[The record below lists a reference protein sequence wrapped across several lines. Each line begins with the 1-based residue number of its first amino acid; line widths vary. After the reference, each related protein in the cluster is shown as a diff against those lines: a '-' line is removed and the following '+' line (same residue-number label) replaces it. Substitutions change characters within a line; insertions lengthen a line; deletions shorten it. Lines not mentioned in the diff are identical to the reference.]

1 MMTREFEGVV
11 ALVQSTGAKADISR
25 RLEIH
30 GARVVSRMCKSL
42 THVIYDCRL
51 TQETD
56 GLVQHAVALSELYLK
71 INKVGFH
78 PPPAVVSPLW
88 VDESIANGARMDEGA
103 YTINRSSDPRQIAM
117 AAKNT
122 EPLKKRIKVSKATS
136 SPAGME
142 NMRQG
147 HVRHSKKHT
156 LGRVF
161 THRRRLGQAS
171 YSPNDSNSDP
181 YAQLL
186 PGCSTQYVADIL
198 TKDLPE
204 AERYKDSARRNGN
217 LRAMGPI
224 HQGNTS
230 TAAQRFSLRQ
240 LSTHIERPLLVTK
253 AAQPLQPT
261 PFRKRSQSRKKSIP
275 IPEVE
280 RVPSPWAH
288 AEASPSPQQRMNPEL
303 PTPWTKERV
312 WDREKSRS
320 RLSSSL
326 LSSSCRKQKE
336 HHQREITQV
345 PKVIVA
351 ATRLPR
357 AMEEL
362 LRHAVRQL
370 PGKYYYYEGTSPE
383 SKAHPRKITHL
394 VVGDDR
400 RTLKLMLAVAH
411 GAVLLSPE
419 WVTASLEA
427 GSWLPP
433 NQYQANTRF
442 LKASQVAS
450 QLAADGKQLLSHHA
464 IYVHAVPAASRRKA
478 LNIHVSAVRAVA
490 TALGASLA
498 RPDCCTLCIAVT
510 ATGQSLS
517 KAESMSLTKLIGRQV
532 PIVSENWLY
541 QAVESMEQP
550 PLDSET

>member
-11 ALVQSTGAKADISR
+11 ALVQSTGAKADMSR

-30 GARVVSRMCKSL
+30 GARVVSRMCKSV
-42 THVIYDCRL
+42 THIIYDCRL
-51 TQETD
+51 TQDTD
-56 GLVQHAVALSELYLK
+56 GLVQHAVALSDLYFRM
-71 INKVGFH
+71 NKVGFH
-78 PPPAVVSPLW
+78 LPPAVVSPLW
-88 VDESIANGARMDEGA
+88 VDESITNGERMDEGA
-103 YTINRSSDPRQIAM
+103 YAVDRPSDTRQTAM
-117 AAKNT
+117 SVKNT

-136 SPAGME
+136 SPASME
-142 NMRQG
+142 NIMQG
-147 HVRHSKKHT
+147 NARHSKRHT
-156 LGRVF
+156 LRRVS
-161 THRRRLGQAS
+161 THRRCLGQSS
-171 YSPNDSNSDP
+171 YIPNDSTSDP

-186 PGCSTQYVADIL
+186 PGCSTQTVADIL

-204 AERYKDSARRNGN
+204 AKRTKENARRKGN
-217 LRAMGPI
+217 RSSGPI
-224 HQGNTS
+224 PQSTTS

-240 LSTHIERPLLVTK
+240 LSTHLERPLLVTRT
-253 AAQPLQPT
+253 AHPLQPT
-261 PFRKRSQSRKKSIP
+261 PFRKRSQSWKKNIP

-288 AEASPSPQQRMNPEL
+288 AEPFPSHQQRLNTKL

-312 WDREKSRS
+312 WDHEKSSS

-326 LSSSCRKQKE
+326 LLSSSCGKE
-336 HHQREITQV
+336 NEHRRESTQD
-345 PKVIVA
+345 PKIIVA

-362 LRHAVRQL
+362 LQHAVRQL
-370 PGKYYYYEGTSPE
+370 PGKYIYYEGISLE
-383 SKAHPRKITHL
+383 NKARPRKITHL

-427 GSWLPP
+427 GLWLPP
-433 NQYQANTRF
+433 IQYQANTRF
-442 LKASQVAS
+442 LKASQMAS
-450 QLAADGKQLLSHHA
+450 QLAAVGKQLLSHHA
-464 IYVHAVPAASRRKA
+464 IYVHAVPAASGRKA
-478 LNIHVSAVRAVA
+478 LKIHVSAVRAVA
-490 TALGASLA
+490 TALGASLS
-498 RPDCCTLCIAVT
+498 RPDCCTLCITVT

-517 KAESMSLTKLIGRQV
+517 KADSMSLTKLIGRQV

-541 QAVESMEQP
+541 QAVESMQQP